1 MAIVHY
7 EGLRQRPKKRGAW
20 RQPSRAKRPYA
31 PQHAHGIASS
41 RPHCSGR
48 KSCQLAGPTAKFQYV
63 INLKT
68 AESLDLTV
76 TLTMQMTADEVSN
89 HVALRPICMDRPRV
103 ASPK

>member
-1 MAIVHY
+1 MLRSTLTELRHLDHIV
-7 EGLRQRPKKRGAW
+7 RGESPANF
-20 RQPSRAKRPYA
+20 
-31 PQHAHGIASS
+31 
-41 RPHCSGR
+41 
-48 KSCQLAGPTAKFQYV
+48 AGPTAKFQYV